1 MAGPAAG
8 DRRVD
13 GDGVIESLW
22 AELAPAPGRWQRAVF
37 IGLGTMTALVRSFAL
52 QVPSFA
58 APVIAFFALQPTTL
72 CTWRNLVS
80 RLLLAAEYL
89 QRMTLPKVG
98 DRT

>member
-1 MAGPAAG
+1 
-8 DRRVD
+8 
-13 GDGVIESLW
+13 VIESLW
-22 AELAPAPGRWQRAVF
+22 AELAPAPGRWQRSVF
-37 IGLGTMTALVRSFAL
+37 IGLGTMTALVLSFAL

-89 QRMTLPKVG
+89 QRITLPKVG
-98 DRT
+98 DRI